1 MKFSQIRCFITL
13 ARCLNFT
20 EAAKQLYITQP
31 SLSRQ
36 ISAIEE
42 ELGMKLFIRNKKN
55 TALTPAGEFLLQ
67 GFIKLQ
73 EDYEKLITEAGAI
86 DRSYSHSLK
95 IGLLDCHAADINLV
109 RIIRRLTEENPTIF
123 VEMRSFGF
131 KAIID
136 ELLSGGID
144 IAVTTE
150 FEVADNPHLRYK
162 PLAILENFLVVPAD
176 APGAKKKNPSLS
188 DFKHFTFGGLVPE
201 ESANFSKLIVQS
213 CREAGFEPRMRE
225 FQNYRDF
232 SIAVDTCQVIAGLS
246 SQHHLYNSRHLKFIK
261 VPEIPDILQVV
272 AWNPAR
278 DNPAVPTF
286 LELLPDEAGDPKANG

>member
-1 MKFSQIRCFITL
+1 MKFSQIRYFITL
-13 ARCLNFT
+13 AKCLNFT

-42 ELGMKLFIRNKKN
+42 ELGMKLFIRNKKT
-55 TALTPAGEFLLQ
+55 TALTPAGEYLLH

-73 EDYEKLITEAGAI
+73 EDYEKLIREAGAI
-86 DRSYSHSLK
+86 DRSYSRSLK
-95 IGLLDCHAADINLV
+95 IGLLDCHAVDIKLV
-109 RIIRRLTEENPTIF
+109 KIIRQLTTENPSIY
-123 VEMRSFGF
+123 VELRSFGF

-162 PLAILENFLVVPAD
+162 PLALLENYLVVPAD
-176 APGAKKKNPSLS
+176 APGAKKRNPKLV
-188 DFKHFTFGGLVPE
+188 DFKHFTFGGLVRE
-201 ESANFSKLIVQS
+201 ESANFSKLMLQS
-213 CREAGFEPRMRE
+213 CRDAGFEPRIRE

-232 SIAVDTCQVIAGLS
+232 SIAVDTCQVVAGLS
-246 SQHHLYNSRHLKFIK
+246 SQHHLYNSKHLKFIK
-261 VPEIPDILQVV
+261 VPEILDILQVV
-272 AWNPAR
+272 VWNPAH
-278 DNPAVPTF
+278 DNPAVATF
-286 LELLPDEAGDPKANG
+286 LELLPDSISNDV